1 MGNAWWT
8 INNFNCHIDVNTKS
22 ACCSNFTQ
30 IAEIQPIRRL
40 SINIIKFAFGA
51 NSLIGQSGRICDH
64 QTPINLIK
72 NIQVLESLIFHVR
85 SECEKNITN

>member
-8 INNFNCHIDVNTKS
+8 INKLNCGIDVNMKN

-30 IAEIQPIRRL
+30 ILEIQPIKGL
-40 SINIIKFAFGA
+40 LINITKFAFGA
-51 NSLIGQSGRICDH
+51 NLFIGVSGKVCDC

-72 NIQVLESLIFHVR
+72 NQVLKKL
-85 SECEKNITN
+85 NILY

>member
-8 INNFNCHIDVNTKS
+8 INNLNCGINVNIKI

-30 IAEIQPIRRL
+30 IAKIQPIRRL
-40 SINIIKFAFGA
+40 LVNITKFAFGA
-51 NSLIGQSGRICDH
+51 NSFLGQSKRICDC

-72 NIQVLESLIFHVR
+72 KSSVRKLNMLDQKVEYVR
-85 SECEKNITN
+85 SES